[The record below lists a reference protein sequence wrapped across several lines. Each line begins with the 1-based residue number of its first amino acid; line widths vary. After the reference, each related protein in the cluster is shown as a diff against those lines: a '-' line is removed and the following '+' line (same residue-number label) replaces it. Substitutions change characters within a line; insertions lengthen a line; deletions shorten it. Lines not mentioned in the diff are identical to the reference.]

1 MGTRSTHTVVATTIH
16 RTTLPE
22 RRRCPRVPVLRFRCR
37 LLLFIVIFVL
47 FVFRCFVVSRVRLR
61 RGVVLLLVAI
71 PPPLLLLL
79 LLLLVKFVALVV
91 AVIVDRWNGLVR
103 LLVLVVVVIVGTS
116 RRCTRREDDIAGG
129 RGVE

>member
-1 MGTRSTHTVVATTIH
+1 M
-16 RTTLPE
+16 
-22 RRRCPRVPVLRFRCR
+22 
-37 LLLFIVIFVL
+37 
-47 FVFRCFVVSRVRLR
+47 SRVRLRR

-91 AVIVDRWNGLVR
+91 AVTLDRCNGLVR
-103 LLVLVVVVIVGTS
+103 LLVLALVLVLLVLVIVVGTS